1 MNEKIEVQCHSK
13 FTLSLVLLLGKWT
26 KAVILFSFDRL
37 RNVNFHQIQPSNI
50 SLAGEKEKKPTKRYD
65 TKRFK
70 RFENTHIH
78 RVRARACTCSHFKP
92 YKSIWHEIRKIDER
106 ERGIEKALRYK
117 YIWLTHSPSDD
128 DDNGKKINKY

>member
-92 YKSIWHEIRKIDER
+92 YKSIWHDFRKIDER

-117 YIWLTHSPSDD
+117 YIYMAYTQPERRRRQRE
-128 DDNGKKINKY
+128 KNK